1 MYKRPFRAY
10 IEESVGL
17 PDTRSYSLD
26 NALSV
31 LHRSICHMDFRWRDA
46 MWKHHP
52 EIMKAAQLYA
62 EKEQGGLAQIET
74 PDWLEE

>member
-1 MYKRPFRAY
+1 MYKKPFRSY

-26 NALSV
+26 LALDH
-31 LHRSICHMDFRWRDA
+31 LHRSICHMDFTWLDA

-52 EIMKAAQLYA
+52 EIMKAAKLYA
-62 EKEQGGLAQIET
+62 EKEQGGLAQIEQ
-74 PDWLEE
+74 PDWVK

>member
-1 MYKRPFRAY
+1 MYKKPFRAY

-26 NALSV
+26 QALDH
-31 LHRSICHMDFRWRDA
+31 LHRSICHMDLRWRNE

-52 EIMKAAQLYA
+52 EVMKSAKLYA
-62 EKEQGGLAQIET
+62 EKEQGGLAQIEQ
-74 PDWLEE
+74 PDWVK